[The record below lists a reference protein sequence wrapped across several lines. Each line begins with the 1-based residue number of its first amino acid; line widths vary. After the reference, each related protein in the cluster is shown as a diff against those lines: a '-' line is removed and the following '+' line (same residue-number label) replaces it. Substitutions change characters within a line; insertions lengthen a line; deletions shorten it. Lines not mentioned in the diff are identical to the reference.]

1 MAKNQPKQQTY
12 RKCFRSP
19 SKKMWKF
26 SVQEGKRTA
35 LISCIVMWL
44 CTLCAYTHT
53 IQVWGY
59 CIVYSCTGHSTTFF
73 DVNES
78 QLHTF
83 FIYNNRTFGVGGQ
96 QKFTIMKKLL
106 LFSVIALLV
115 GCVDYTDDINA
126 IDERLDKLEQ
136 SVPTIEEQIESI
148 QTSIEAL
155 EEVDK
160 SLDESIKALEASD
173 KATAEEIAALKDAD
187 KAIEAKIAE
196 LKKHVDYAL
205 KATKDWVSATFATLE
220 QLNALSSEVAA
231 LKSLVDANK
240 AEAAA
245 NLANAIS
252 NLETSLKKWV
262 GEQLSNYYTIA
273 EIDAKIAALEK
284 AIADGDSA
292 LQQQLNELKS
302 QLESAKKELTEAYK
316 KAIEEAITINNGVI
330 NAKIASEIAAVNK
343 RIDSEVAA
351 INAKIANIE
360 SRLDALEDKVD
371 DLADKITGNLSISFD
386 IEEDAAL
393 IAGSTV
399 KVNYTITNSS
409 SECHIATIAQN
420 GWSAV
425 VTKSS
430 DKEGYITVTSPK
442 PFTNSPIMVFVSNS
456 ATTIMRTLSF
466 VDGFAS
472 IETDSYSVPFD
483 ATTLDINVQSN
494 LDYTIEIPSSASS
507 WISVKSVTTRATV
520 RNDVIT
526 LTIAENT
533 DASARTA
540 TIGLFYDGTT
550 VGNIKVYQQ
559 SQIIANNE
567 IAYTTTDNS
576 VLTLSSVIAF
586 GSKIVSH
593 TYNNGRGL
601 IVCESD
607 ITTINGAFENCSN
620 LKTIKLP
627 DSVTSI
633 GEHAFSD
640 CTSLKSV
647 TIPDSVI
654 SIGDWAFLGCT
665 KLTSVTIP
673 DGVTSIGEHAFGRC
687 DSLTRVTIGNSVTSI
702 GGSAFSDCYSL
713 TSVTI
718 GNSVTSIGNFAFSR
732 CTKLTSVTIGNGV
745 TSIGYD
751 AFRLCTSLISVT
763 IPNSVTS
770 IGERAFGDCYSLTSV
785 YCKPVTPPS
794 LGDSALPTNN
804 ASLIIYV
811 PTDSVDAYKAKDG
824 WKDYAFFITE
834 YVF

>member
-1 MAKNQPKQQTY
+1 
-12 RKCFRSP
+12 
-19 SKKMWKF
+19 
-26 SVQEGKRTA
+26 
-35 LISCIVMWL
+35 
-44 CTLCAYTHT
+44 
-53 IQVWGY
+53 
-59 CIVYSCTGHSTTFF
+59 
-73 DVNES
+73 
-78 QLHTF
+78 
-83 FIYNNRTFGVGGQ
+83 
-96 QKFTIMKKLL
+96 MKKFFLIL
-106 LFSVIALLV
+106 AAVAMVLPGCKKIEESIDALSNR
-115 GCVDYTDDINA
+115 I
-126 IDERLDKLEQ
+126 DKLEQ
-136 SVPTIEEQIESI
+136 ETIPTIDEQIAAI
-148 QTSIEAL
+148 NL
-155 EEVDK
+155 
-160 SLDESIKALEASD
+160 SLDALEAMD
-173 KATAEEIAALKDAD
+173 KELKGYIDGLQATADNLQEQINATNTKIDEVKTALQGEINAAKEEVLAQLEDTKTKLEAELATINATIETLKAKDAELD
-187 KAIEAKIAE
+187 QKIADLKSYVDTE
-196 LKKHVDYAL
+196 LGK
-205 KATKDWVSATFATLE
+205 TTDWVNATFATLE

-240 AEAAA
+240 AEATA

-386 IEEDAAL
+386 IEEDTAL
-393 IAGSTV
+393 IAGSTI
-399 KVNYTITNSS
+399 KINYTITNSS

-442 PFTNSPIMVFVSNS
+442 PLTNSPIIVLVSNS
-456 ATTIMRTLSF
+456 VTTIMRTLSF
-466 VDGFAS
+466 VHGFAS
-472 IETDSYSVPFD
+472 IETDSYSVSFD

-526 LTIAENT
+526 LTVAENT

-540 TIGLFYDGTT
+540 TIGLLYDGIT

-586 GSKIVSH
+586 GSKIVSN

-607 ITTINGAFENCSN
+607 ITTIGASAFNGCSN
-620 LKTIKLP
+620 LQTIKLPDSITSIGNYAFYYCTSLTSITIP

-633 GEHAFSD
+633 GYYAFYD
-640 CTSLKSV
+640 CTS
-647 TIPDSVI
+647 
-654 SIGDWAFLGCT
+654 
-665 KLTSVTIP
+665 LTSVTIP
-673 DGVTSIGEHAFGRC
+673 
-687 DSLTRVTIGNSVTSI
+687 NSVTSI
-702 GGSAFSDCYSL
+702 GGSAFWNCTSL

-718 GNSVTSIGNFAFSR
+718 GNSVTSIGDLAFYCCSSLTR
-732 CTKLTSVTIGNGV
+732 VDITDLSAWCKIKFDYYDANPLCYGAKLYLNGSELTNITIPSDITEIKDYTFDGCTSLTSVTIPDSV
-745 TSIGYD
+745 TSIGER
-751 AFRLCTSLISVT
+751 AFYRCTSLTSVT

-770 IGERAFGDCYSLTSV
+770 IGNYAFYYCTSLKEV
-785 YCKPVTPPS
+785 YCKPTTPPS
-794 LGDSALPTNN
+794 LGNSALPTNN
-804 ASLIIYV
+804 ASLTIYV